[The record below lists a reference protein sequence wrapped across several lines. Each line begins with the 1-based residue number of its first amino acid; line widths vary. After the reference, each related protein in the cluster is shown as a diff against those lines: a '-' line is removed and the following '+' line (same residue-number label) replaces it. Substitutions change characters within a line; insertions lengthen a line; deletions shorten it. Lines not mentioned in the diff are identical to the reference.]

1 MHLRGNFNI
10 IFKEPNMETMKNL
23 TIFALHAIIA
33 VFVILPMFSVFF
45 VVKFIKFT
53 YFTIKH
59 SILGIEMEHP
69 TISTGNL

>member
-1 MHLRGNFNI
+1 MHLIGNFNI
-10 IFKEPNMETMKNL
+10 IFKQPNMEPMKNL

-45 VVKFIKFT
+45 VAKFIKVT

-59 SILGIEMEHP
+59 SVLGMEMEHP

>member
-1 MHLRGNFNI
+1 
-10 IFKEPNMETMKNL
+10 MEQMKNL
-23 TIFALHAIIA
+23 TIFVLHAIIA

-45 VVKFIKFT
+45 VAKFIKVS